1 MTTTPSVGSEQL
13 AEAESIRTTA
23 TTASNYVD
31 KIDTIAKLLSEVM
44 HILPINVSRGLSDQ
58 VQSIAESIAR
68 VRQEHDALSTQLST
82 VEKSTSVEMADLNI
96 VVGELKHTASEL
108 QDRVTSN
115 ERNSGKGQGQ
125 SSRSVLD
132 SKAVVNFRTISTKS
146 EYRAWNEK
154 LVNALATAR
163 PKAREA
169 MDYIRKMIDM

>member
-1 MTTTPSVGSEQL
+1 MTTTPSVGPEQL

-44 HILPINVSRGLSDQ
+44 HILSINVNKGLSDQ

-68 VRQEHDALSTQLST
+68 VRQEQDALSTQLST

-96 VVGELKHTASEL
+96 VVGELKYTASEL

-115 ERNSGKGQGQ
+115 ERNSGKGQWQ
-125 SSRSVLD
+125 ASRSVLD
-132 SKAVVNFRTISTKS
+132 SKAVMHLRTISTKS
-146 EYRAWNEK
+146 EYKGME
-154 LVNALATAR
+154 
-163 PKAREA
+163 
-169 MDYIRKMIDM
+169 